1 MTEPK
6 EYRPSSY
13 PTDEQ
18 IKPEWT
24 SVHTLLIVVSGL
36 IWPAFYFFSSD
47 HTLPKILTLL
57 GLQLGI
63 IGSVLSSLKTP
74 VYGSFVDGGKLN
86 IKRAKVEGVW
96 WQRGMLLIATG
107 FIAQVCALL
116 IV

>member
-63 IGSVLSSLKTP
+63 IGSVLSSLKTS